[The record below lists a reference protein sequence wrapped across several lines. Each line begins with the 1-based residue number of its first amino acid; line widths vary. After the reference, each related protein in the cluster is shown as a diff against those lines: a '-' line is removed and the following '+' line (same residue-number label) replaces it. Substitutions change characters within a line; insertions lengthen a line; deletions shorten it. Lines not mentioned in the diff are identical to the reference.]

1 MKDFK
6 IKHYDY
12 ARAQQRKQN
21 IRSAMVTLLMTA
33 AAVAA
38 GWFVYPPVYE
48 LVTNYEEF
56 LSRFQQPNTPSVI
69 EPESVPS
76 EPEPDDL
83 PLEDGPETI
92 ISLQAAVY
100 IPIEVV
106 EDNAALDAA
115 LASLARKGVDGV
127 IFDLKDVDGM
137 VRYQSKLELVET
149 NRAQGETAYN
159 LSRTAERIRRAGMV
173 PVGRL
178 FAFKDHTATAHMY
191 ESAVKYMDSPVN
203 WIDDSSAN
211 GGKAWL
217 NPNDRDAQD
226 YILALLEEAAGSGL
240 GTILLDGVQ
249 FPEGVSLHLAT
260 YGNAGEL
267 NKSAILADFL
277 TRAKGV
283 GEKAGCQVSTTVN
296 LISAA
301 GLSDVR
307 YGEDVGKLISA
318 IGSAVVEVMPEQFG
332 NGVTSDTL
340 TLSAPVQDPY
350 GTVSQALSAS
360 RSALLL
366 GGDDEE
372 EKEDEGENG
381 PEQEAEKPLLAA
393 VIQAYTSRIL
403 SESANKEYTSR
414 EVKDQVRAVQ
424 EVGIRN
430 VFYLDPDGGYDL
442 LG

>member
-21 IRSAMVTLLMTA
+21 IRSAFLTLLMTA
-33 AAVAA
+33 AAAAA

-56 LSRFQQPNTPSVI
+56 LSRFQQPEAPILV
-69 EPESVPS
+69 EPETGPS

-83 PLEDGPETI
+83 PPEDGPEAAMAF
-92 ISLQAAVY
+92 QAAVY
-100 IPIEVV
+100 LPPEVV
-106 EDNAALDAA
+106 EDGDTLDAA
-115 LASLARKGVDGV
+115 LSSLAKKGVDGV
-127 IFDLKDVDGM
+127 VFDLKDVDGM
-137 VRYQSKLELVET
+137 VRYQSRLELVET
-149 NRAQGETAYN
+149 NRSQWETAYN
-159 LSRTAERIRRAGMV
+159 LSRTAEKIRRAGMV

-217 NPNDRDAQD
+217 NPNDKDAQD
-226 YILALLEEAAGSGL
+226 YILALLEEAASSGL
-240 GTILLDGVQ
+240 GSILLDGVQ

-260 YGNAGEL
+260 YGNTGEL
-267 NKSAILADFL
+267 DKSAILAGFL
-277 TRAKGV
+277 TRAKQV
-283 GEKAGCQVSTTVN
+283 GEKTGCQVATTVN

-307 YGEDVGKLISA
+307 YGADVGKLVAA
-318 IGSAVVEVMPEQFG
+318 IGSAAVEVMPEQFG
-332 NGVTSDTL
+332 NGVTSETL

-350 GTVSQALSAS
+350 GTVSQALAVS
-360 RSALLL
+360 RPALLL
-366 GGDDEE
+366 GGGDDEDE
-372 EKEDEGENG
+372 DDEDEQET
-381 PEQEAEKPLLAA
+381 EQEERPLLAA
-393 VIQAYTSRIL
+393 VIQAYTSQTL
-403 SESANKEYTSR
+403 SGSANKEYSPK
-414 EVKDQVRAVQ
+414 EVQDQVRAVE

-430 VFYLDPDGGYDL
+430 IFYLDPDGAYDL